1 MRIVVVGAGKVG
13 RVLTEQL
20 AAEKHDIVVIDQD
33 SDLIESLVNIY
44 DVRGVAG
51 NGGCYDI
58 QKDAFEDGAD
68 LLIATTSSDETNI
81 LACLVAKKIGTPHTI
96 ARIRNPEYEKQLH
109 FMREELGLSRERAAE
124 LLETIP
130 AERIERI
137 ESERSLPRPDEV
149 LRMAQRYKKPSLCNA
164 YCARACP
171 IGQEYVPEI
180 KPKELPAIVLEM
192 LATLNTLDRERGC
205 LIDISADGSIDPDEL
220 ADFLRIQRELEQ
232 ISRTVEALQLWAEK
246 MMADGRIDRAAY
258 TRKIS
263 AAGEK

>member
-1 MRIVVVGAGKVG
+1 
-13 RVLTEQL
+13 
-20 AAEKHDIVVIDQD
+20 
-33 SDLIESLVNIY
+33 
-44 DVRGVAG
+44 
-51 NGGCYDI
+51 
-58 QKDAFEDGAD
+58 
-68 LLIATTSSDETNI
+68 
-81 LACLVAKKIGTPHTI
+81 
-96 ARIRNPEYEKQLH
+96 
-109 FMREELGLSRERAAE
+109 
-124 LLETIP
+124 
-130 AERIERI
+130 
-137 ESERSLPRPDEV
+137 
-149 LRMAQRYKKPSLCNA
+149 MAQRYKKPSLCNA

-258 TRKIS
+258 TREIS

>member
-1 MRIVVVGAGKVG
+1 MEYIRLTVEGPIAVVTIHRPACRNALISQVYREISAALQDVRDRDDVRVVLLTGAGDKAF
-13 RVLTEQL
+13 
-20 AAEKHDIVVIDQD
+20 AA
-33 SDLIESLVNIY
+33 
-44 DVRGVAG
+44 
-51 NGGCYDI
+51 
-58 QKDAFEDGAD
+58 GAD
-68 LLIATTSSDETNI
+68 IAQMVQESPQS
-81 LACLVAKKIGTPHTI
+81 G
-96 ARIRNPEYEKQLH
+96 RR
-109 FMREELGLSRERAAE
+109 LSALCHEAAE
-124 LLETIP
+124 LLETIL

-180 KPKELPAIVLEM
+180 KPNELPAIVLEM

-258 TRKIS
+258 TREIS

>member
-1 MRIVVVGAGKVG
+1 MG
-13 RVLTEQL
+13 RASTRQNKTPYQL
-20 AAEKHDIVVIDQD
+20 A
-33 SDLIESLVNIY
+33 
-44 DVRGVAG
+44 
-51 NGGCYDI
+51 
-58 QKDAFEDGAD
+58 
-68 LLIATTSSDETNI
+68 
-81 LACLVAKKIGTPHTI
+81 
-96 ARIRNPEYEKQLH
+96 
-109 FMREELGLSRERAAE
+109 REELGLSRERAAE

-205 LIDISADGSIDPDEL
+205 LIDISADGSIDPDESRHKTMSRL
-220 ADFLRIQRELEQ
+220 ADIQRELEQ

-258 TRKIS
+258 TREIS

>member
-1 MRIVVVGAGKVG
+1 MIALWTAPQGGAWTRLPGPVTAWSILRTDRLGKDSFRVELADAALPDGRLRISARVDGVGWFTG
-13 RVLTEQL
+13 L
-20 AAEKHDIVVIDQD
+20 A
-33 SDLIESLVNIY
+33 
-44 DVRGVAG
+44 
-51 NGGCYDI
+51 
-58 QKDAFEDGAD
+58 
-68 LLIATTSSDETNI
+68 
-81 LACLVAKKIGTPHTI
+81 
-96 ARIRNPEYEKQLH
+96 
-109 FMREELGLSRERAAE
+109 
-124 LLETIP
+124 
-130 AERIERI
+130 
-137 ESERSLPRPDEV
+137 DEV

-258 TRKIS
+258 TREIS

>member
-1 MRIVVVGAGKVG
+1 MG
-13 RVLTEQL
+13 RASTRQNKTPYQL
-20 AAEKHDIVVIDQD
+20 A
-33 SDLIESLVNIY
+33 
-44 DVRGVAG
+44 
-51 NGGCYDI
+51 
-58 QKDAFEDGAD
+58 
-68 LLIATTSSDETNI
+68 
-81 LACLVAKKIGTPHTI
+81 
-96 ARIRNPEYEKQLH
+96 
-109 FMREELGLSRERAAE
+109 REELGLSRERAAE

-192 LATLNTLDRERGC
+192 LATLNTLGR
-205 LIDISADGSIDPDEL
+205 DPDEL

-258 TRKIS
+258 TREIS

>member
-1 MRIVVVGAGKVG
+1 MG
-13 RVLTEQL
+13 RASTRQNKTPYQL
-20 AAEKHDIVVIDQD
+20 A
-33 SDLIESLVNIY
+33 
-44 DVRGVAG
+44 
-51 NGGCYDI
+51 
-58 QKDAFEDGAD
+58 
-68 LLIATTSSDETNI
+68 
-81 LACLVAKKIGTPHTI
+81 
-96 ARIRNPEYEKQLH
+96 
-109 FMREELGLSRERAAE
+109 REELGLSRERAAE

-164 YCARACP
+164 YCARVCP

-232 ISRTVEALQLWAEK
+232 ISRTVEATYFAALPKPGVWSVSTRSLS
-246 MMADGRIDRAAY
+246 MVLGMPMNRTSLPVRAAKRESLS
-258 TRKIS
+258 TVS
-263 AAGEK
+263 MESFPPT

>member
-1 MRIVVVGAGKVG
+1 MG
-13 RVLTEQL
+13 RASTRQNKTPYQL
-20 AAEKHDIVVIDQD
+20 A
-33 SDLIESLVNIY
+33 
-44 DVRGVAG
+44 
-51 NGGCYDI
+51 
-58 QKDAFEDGAD
+58 
-68 LLIATTSSDETNI
+68 
-81 LACLVAKKIGTPHTI
+81 
-96 ARIRNPEYEKQLH
+96 
-109 FMREELGLSRERAAE
+109 REELGLSRERAAE

-220 ADFLRIQRELEQ
+220 ADFLRIRLPDARFFCILMDTHAVICYALKKRVTNAPE
-232 ISRTVEALQLWAEK
+232 TVLIRVKGLQNHKE
-246 MMADGRIDRAAY
+246 RR
-258 TRKIS
+258 
-263 AAGEK
+263 

>member
-1 MRIVVVGAGKVG
+1 MG
-13 RVLTEQL
+13 RASTRQNKTPYQL
-20 AAEKHDIVVIDQD
+20 A
-33 SDLIESLVNIY
+33 
-44 DVRGVAG
+44 
-51 NGGCYDI
+51 
-58 QKDAFEDGAD
+58 
-68 LLIATTSSDETNI
+68 
-81 LACLVAKKIGTPHTI
+81 
-96 ARIRNPEYEKQLH
+96 
-109 FMREELGLSRERAAE
+109 REELGLSRERAAE

-220 ADFLRIQRELEQ
+220 ADFLRIQRELELCWYTEASRT

-258 TRKIS
+258 TQEIS

>member
-1 MRIVVVGAGKVG
+1 MG
-13 RVLTEQL
+13 RASTRQNKTPYQL
-20 AAEKHDIVVIDQD
+20 A
-33 SDLIESLVNIY
+33 
-44 DVRGVAG
+44 
-51 NGGCYDI
+51 
-58 QKDAFEDGAD
+58 
-68 LLIATTSSDETNI
+68 
-81 LACLVAKKIGTPHTI
+81 
-96 ARIRNPEYEKQLH
+96 
-109 FMREELGLSRERAAE
+109 REELGLSRERAAE

-220 ADFLRIQRELEQ
+220 ADFLRIQRELAQ
-232 ISRTVEALQLWAEK
+232 ISRTVEALLRVCQQQKLVARRDAEHF
-246 MMADGRIDRAAY
+246 AHLGRDDDLPLRPDLHGRHVFPRREAVVSHG
-258 TRKIS
+258 RSSIS
-263 AAGEK
+263 DLYNLYH

>member
-1 MRIVVVGAGKVG
+1 MG
-13 RVLTEQL
+13 RASTRQNKTPYQL
-20 AAEKHDIVVIDQD
+20 A
-33 SDLIESLVNIY
+33 
-44 DVRGVAG
+44 
-51 NGGCYDI
+51 
-58 QKDAFEDGAD
+58 
-68 LLIATTSSDETNI
+68 
-81 LACLVAKKIGTPHTI
+81 
-96 ARIRNPEYEKQLH
+96 
-109 FMREELGLSRERAAE
+109 REELGLSRERAAE

-220 ADFLRIQRELEQ
+220 ADFLRIQRELASSWSESMRS
-232 ISRTVEALQLWAEK
+232 ILEMSFVEALQLWAEK

-258 TRKIS
+258 TREIS

>member
-1 MRIVVVGAGKVG
+1 MG
-13 RVLTEQL
+13 RASTRQNKTPYQL
-20 AAEKHDIVVIDQD
+20 A
-33 SDLIESLVNIY
+33 
-44 DVRGVAG
+44 
-51 NGGCYDI
+51 
-58 QKDAFEDGAD
+58 
-68 LLIATTSSDETNI
+68 
-81 LACLVAKKIGTPHTI
+81 
-96 ARIRNPEYEKQLH
+96 
-109 FMREELGLSRERAAE
+109 REELGLSRERAAE

-220 ADFLRIQRELEQ
+220 ADFLRIQQELEQ
-232 ISRTVEALQLWAEK
+232 ISRTVEATYF
-246 MMADGRIDRAAY
+246 AALP
-258 TRKIS
+258 KP
-263 AAGEK
+263 GV

>member
-1 MRIVVVGAGKVG
+1 MG
-13 RVLTEQL
+13 RASTRQNKTPYQL
-20 AAEKHDIVVIDQD
+20 A
-33 SDLIESLVNIY
+33 
-44 DVRGVAG
+44 
-51 NGGCYDI
+51 
-58 QKDAFEDGAD
+58 
-68 LLIATTSSDETNI
+68 
-81 LACLVAKKIGTPHTI
+81 
-96 ARIRNPEYEKQLH
+96 
-109 FMREELGLSRERAAE
+109 REELGLSRERAAE

-180 KPKELPAIVLEM
+180 KPKAIVLEM
-192 LATLNTLDRERGC
+192 LATLHTLDRERGC

-232 ISRTVEALQLWAEK
+232 ISRTVEALQLGAEK
-246 MMADGRIDRAAY
+246 MMADGRLDRAAE
-258 TRKIS
+258 TREIA

>member
-1 MRIVVVGAGKVG
+1 MG
-13 RVLTEQL
+13 RASTRQNKTPYQL
-20 AAEKHDIVVIDQD
+20 A
-33 SDLIESLVNIY
+33 
-44 DVRGVAG
+44 
-51 NGGCYDI
+51 
-58 QKDAFEDGAD
+58 
-68 LLIATTSSDETNI
+68 
-81 LACLVAKKIGTPHTI
+81 
-96 ARIRNPEYEKQLH
+96 
-109 FMREELGLSRERAAE
+109 REELGLSRERAAE

-192 LATLNTLDRERGC
+192 LATLNTLDR
-205 LIDISADGSIDPDEL
+205 ISADGSIDPDEL

-258 TRKIS
+258 TREIS

>member
-1 MRIVVVGAGKVG
+1 MG
-13 RVLTEQL
+13 RASTRQNKRPYQL
-20 AAEKHDIVVIDQD
+20 A
-33 SDLIESLVNIY
+33 
-44 DVRGVAG
+44 
-51 NGGCYDI
+51 
-58 QKDAFEDGAD
+58 
-68 LLIATTSSDETNI
+68 
-81 LACLVAKKIGTPHTI
+81 
-96 ARIRNPEYEKQLH
+96 
-109 FMREELGLSRERAAE
+109 REELGLSRERAAE

-258 TRKIS
+258 TREIS

>member
-1 MRIVVVGAGKVG
+1 
-13 RVLTEQL
+13 
-20 AAEKHDIVVIDQD
+20 
-33 SDLIESLVNIY
+33 
-44 DVRGVAG
+44 
-51 NGGCYDI
+51 
-58 QKDAFEDGAD
+58 
-68 LLIATTSSDETNI
+68 
-81 LACLVAKKIGTPHTI
+81 
-96 ARIRNPEYEKQLH
+96 
-109 FMREELGLSRERAAE
+109 
-124 LLETIP
+124 
-130 AERIERI
+130 
-137 ESERSLPRPDEV
+137 
-149 LRMAQRYKKPSLCNA
+149 MAQRYKKPSLCNA

-192 LATLNTLDRERGC
+192 LATLNTLARERGC

-258 TRKIS
+258 TREIS

>member
-1 MRIVVVGAGKVG
+1 MG
-13 RVLTEQL
+13 RASTRQNKTPYQL
-20 AAEKHDIVVIDQD
+20 A
-33 SDLIESLVNIY
+33 
-44 DVRGVAG
+44 
-51 NGGCYDI
+51 
-58 QKDAFEDGAD
+58 
-68 LLIATTSSDETNI
+68 
-81 LACLVAKKIGTPHTI
+81 
-96 ARIRNPEYEKQLH
+96 
-109 FMREELGLSRERAAE
+109 REELGLSRERAAE

-220 ADFLRIQRELEQ
+220 ADFLRIQQELEQ
-232 ISRTVEALQLWAEK
+232 ISRTVEATYFAALPKPGVWSVSTRSLS
-246 MMADGRIDRAAY
+246 MVLGMPMNRTSLPVRAAKRESLS
-258 TRKIS
+258 TVS
-263 AAGEK
+263 MESFPPT

>member
-1 MRIVVVGAGKVG
+1 MG
-13 RVLTEQL
+13 RASTRQNKTPYQL
-20 AAEKHDIVVIDQD
+20 A
-33 SDLIESLVNIY
+33 
-44 DVRGVAG
+44 
-51 NGGCYDI
+51 
-58 QKDAFEDGAD
+58 
-68 LLIATTSSDETNI
+68 
-81 LACLVAKKIGTPHTI
+81 
-96 ARIRNPEYEKQLH
+96 
-109 FMREELGLSRERAAE
+109 REELGLSRERAAE

-205 LIDISADGSIDPDEL
+205 LIDISADGRTSW
-220 ADFLRIQRELEQ
+220 RISCASSGSW
-232 ISRTVEALQLWAEK
+232 SRSPGPWRPCSS
-246 MMADGRIDRAAY
+246 GR
-258 TRKIS
+258 K
-263 AAGEK
+263 K

>member
-1 MRIVVVGAGKVG
+1 MG
-13 RVLTEQL
+13 RASTRQNKTPYQL
-20 AAEKHDIVVIDQD
+20 A
-33 SDLIESLVNIY
+33 
-44 DVRGVAG
+44 
-51 NGGCYDI
+51 
-58 QKDAFEDGAD
+58 
-68 LLIATTSSDETNI
+68 
-81 LACLVAKKIGTPHTI
+81 
-96 ARIRNPEYEKQLH
+96 
-109 FMREELGLSRERAAE
+109 REELGLSRERAAE

-149 LRMAQRYKKPSLCNA
+149 LRDA

-258 TRKIS
+258 TREIS

>member
-1 MRIVVVGAGKVG
+1 MG
-13 RVLTEQL
+13 RASTRQNKTPYQL
-20 AAEKHDIVVIDQD
+20 A
-33 SDLIESLVNIY
+33 
-44 DVRGVAG
+44 
-51 NGGCYDI
+51 
-58 QKDAFEDGAD
+58 
-68 LLIATTSSDETNI
+68 
-81 LACLVAKKIGTPHTI
+81 
-96 ARIRNPEYEKQLH
+96 
-109 FMREELGLSRERAAE
+109 REELGLSRERAAE

-205 LIDISADGSIDPDEL
+205 LIDISAEL

-258 TRKIS
+258 TREIS

>member
-1 MRIVVVGAGKVG
+1 MG
-13 RVLTEQL
+13 RASTRQNKTPYQL
-20 AAEKHDIVVIDQD
+20 A
-33 SDLIESLVNIY
+33 
-44 DVRGVAG
+44 
-51 NGGCYDI
+51 
-58 QKDAFEDGAD
+58 
-68 LLIATTSSDETNI
+68 
-81 LACLVAKKIGTPHTI
+81 
-96 ARIRNPEYEKQLH
+96 
-109 FMREELGLSRERAAE
+109 REELGLSRERAAE

-137 ESERSLPRPDEV
+137 ESERSV

-246 MMADGRIDRAAY
+246 MMADGRIDRVAY
-258 TRKIS
+258 TREIS

>member
-1 MRIVVVGAGKVG
+1 MG
-13 RVLTEQL
+13 RASTRQNKTPYQL
-20 AAEKHDIVVIDQD
+20 A
-33 SDLIESLVNIY
+33 
-44 DVRGVAG
+44 
-51 NGGCYDI
+51 
-58 QKDAFEDGAD
+58 
-68 LLIATTSSDETNI
+68 
-81 LACLVAKKIGTPHTI
+81 
-96 ARIRNPEYEKQLH
+96 
-109 FMREELGLSRERAAE
+109 REELGLSRERAAE

-164 YCARACP
+164 YCARVCP

-232 ISRTVEALQLWAEK
+232 IKRDGYAVDREERYIGLVSVSFALTEFAQPYAFTTIMPASRQRELFSNETLSYIRKCLQEAE
-246 MMADGRIDRAAY
+246 
-258 TRKIS
+258 
-263 AAGEK
+263 

>member
-1 MRIVVVGAGKVG
+1 MG
-13 RVLTEQL
+13 RASTRQNKTPYQL
-20 AAEKHDIVVIDQD
+20 A
-33 SDLIESLVNIY
+33 
-44 DVRGVAG
+44 
-51 NGGCYDI
+51 
-58 QKDAFEDGAD
+58 
-68 LLIATTSSDETNI
+68 
-81 LACLVAKKIGTPHTI
+81 
-96 ARIRNPEYEKQLH
+96 
-109 FMREELGLSRERAAE
+109 REELGLSRERAAK

-180 KPKELPAIVLEM
+180 KPKELPAIVL
-192 LATLNTLDRERGC
+192 DRERGC

-258 TRKIS
+258 TREIS